1 MQTRQAA
8 PLSAELCSKTAGPPG
23 GESQLKPHLVPTAG
37 PPWDLKR
44 SGPRNGIGTIVTYCD
59 TVAWCA
65 QSDIL
70 KGAAWHQTRRVPSLL
85 DEFLYDLFSGS
96 DLILFCCSSGSK
108 SAKSSQQVMAESW
121 LWTKSLSSYRL
132 LRDVFLFLLFFTL
145 ETISAARGE

>member
-1 MQTRQAA
+1 MYTLGEHKGIVTQRSPLLCAKVKPAARRKYKMQTRQAA

-65 QSDIL
+65 KSDIL
-70 KGAAWHQTRRVPSLL
+70 KGAAWHQTRRVPRA
-85 DEFLYDLFSGS
+85 
-96 DLILFCCSSGSK
+96 IL
-108 SAKSSQQVMAESW
+108 
-121 LWTKSLSSYRL
+121 
-132 LRDVFLFLLFFTL
+132 
-145 ETISAARGE
+145 